1 MVKEVKMYTIV
12 CDNCGADVNADSG
25 YSCWD
30 SEETIEDI
38 REEAS
43 WQKVGDKHYCN
54 DCFEYDDEDN
64 LVILEPFKT
73 K

>member
-12 CDNCGADVNADSG
+12 CDNCGADVNGDSG

-30 SEETIEDI
+30 SVRAIEDI
-38 REEAS
+38 RKEAS
-43 WQKVGDKHYCN
+43 WEKVGDKHYCN
-54 DCFEYDDEDN
+54 DCFEYDDDDN